1 DHIYSGYLIDGLLI
15 ECEKEMYPT
24 AHGEGQGRHYGKG
37 CHRQRP
43 GLAGRKQ
50 AWQEQTAYR
59 CCSFH
64 RVAPEVSAE
73 SEMMRPSLTCM
84 SRWQRAA
91 TDSSCVTS
99 TRARPRDTVESS
111 SAVNTVSEVSES
123 RAPVGSSANTT
134 DGSAIWGRA
143 METRCAWPPESCP
156 SLRLYN
162 PSSPR
167 SDNQLRACVS
177 AVFRGTPESISGRAV
192 FSWAVNSG
200 NRRPS

>member
-24 AHGEGQGRHYGKG
+24 GHAQCQGRHYGKG

-43 GLAGRKQ
+43 GLACRKQ
-50 AWQEQTAYR
+50 ACEEQTAYR
-59 CCSFH
+59 CCSVH
-64 RVAPEVSAE
+64 RVASEVSAE

-84 SRWQRAA
+84 SRWQCAA

-134 DGSAIWGRA
+134 DGLAIWARA
-143 METRCAWPPESCP
+143 IDRKSTR
-156 SLRLYN
+156 L
-162 PSSPR
+162 
-167 SDNQLRACVS
+167 
-177 AVFRGTPESISGRAV
+177 
-192 FSWAVNSG
+192 
-200 NRRPS
+200 